1 MMNTIGQFGVVSYA
15 NGNIIKGLNVN
26 VLNPIVESIALTSA
40 LTKINANV
48 YDWQDINREN
58 RIREEEDRP
67 TYSSYP
73 KGKMLIVPG
82 VTTSAYPSEYKLA
95 WIFQINSIVPLSYNT
110 VYVDAISGSVLY
122 ERNAEDEYTYSN
134 SASGWTWYDGQFS
147 DMRTRRC
154 GSCTKWRLNDG
165 SISTWS
171 EGYTYPDNNNNWVE
185 DYYNYYNQRKTAHS
199 AHWAAQKAWDYYL
212 NVHGRWGSDY
222 NGKNLKIWPRT
233 SSTVAS
239 YKPDNDD
246 IDRIRLREDNTNITP
261 PSGTNAGT
269 GYSVATLEI
278 IAHEY
283 THAMIKRST
292 HLNNFGDAGAVNEG
306 ICDIFGMLIEKHVEG
321 STNWKIGEKIGLVRR
336 ADDPSLDFLMGGPTA
351 SILSPTPSPSIFNGS
366 YWMTSGYNNG
376 ATPSDDNG
384 DATVVRN
391 SGVLRKWFYLLANGG
406 TFNGVTVPSLG
417 VNKARDILYISFNWW
432 LWSNLKYNETAS
444 QTCNMA
450 SYSYGECS
458 IEHKAVIKAWKA
470 VGINIANSC
479 GAVVLNGPDV
489 INFAVSDRKS
499 FSVADVSESGLNI
512 QDINWEFPSEWNVK
526 INENFE
532 LSIIASSTIN
542 SGEIKAIVTIDGV
555 ETILSKW
562 VHFSSLIDEG
572 DNTLP
577 PSSKFSNEN
586 EAHNFEEAIVVYPN
600 PSSDRLFIATHYPT
614 ENAMVY
620 IYTMQGRLVKNYP
633 VKNEISSLDVS
644 NLADGLYILEYKVD
658 KLSKKIKFSIKH

>member
-1 MMNTIGQFGVVSYA
+1 
-15 NGNIIKGLNVN
+15 
-26 VLNPIVESIALTSA
+26 
-40 LTKINANV
+40 
-48 YDWQDINREN
+48 
-58 RIREEEDRP
+58 
-67 TYSSYP
+67 
-73 KGKMLIVPG
+73 
-82 VTTSAYPSEYKLA
+82 
-95 WIFQINSIVPLSYNT
+95 
-110 VYVDAISGSVLY
+110 
-122 ERNAEDEYTYSN
+122 
-134 SASGWTWYDGQFS
+134 
-147 DMRTRRC
+147 
-154 GSCTKWRLNDG
+154 
-165 SISTWS
+165 
-171 EGYTYPDNNNNWVE
+171 
-185 DYYNYYNQRKTAHS
+185 
-199 AHWAAQKAWDYYL
+199 
-212 NVHGRWGSDY
+212 
-222 NGKNLKIWPRT
+222 
-233 SSTVAS
+233 
-239 YKPDNDD
+239 
-246 IDRIRLREDNTNITP
+246 
-261 PSGTNAGT
+261 
-269 GYSVATLEI
+269 
-278 IAHEY
+278 
-283 THAMIKRST
+283 
-292 HLNNFGDAGAVNEG
+292 
-306 ICDIFGMLIEKHVEG
+306 
-321 STNWKIGEKIGLVRR
+321 
-336 ADDPSLDFLMGGPTA
+336 
-351 SILSPTPSPSIFNGS
+351 
-366 YWMTSGYNNG
+366 
-376 ATPSDDNG
+376 
-384 DATVVRN
+384 
-391 SGVLRKWFYLLANGG
+391 
-406 TFNGVTVPSLG
+406 
-417 VNKARDILYISFNWW
+417 
-432 LWSNLKYNETAS
+432 
-444 QTCNMA
+444 MA